1 MAYYIP
7 SPETHEA
14 VVRIVTA
21 ALIVRRDDKGGAA
34 YISRRLGISRNEAEY
49 ISSVLEDLGLIE
61 KCEDGK
67 VLVSKVIKSSEKID
81 EDDQED
87 IAEDSDDDD

>member
-14 VVRIVTA
+14 VARIVTA

-34 YISRRLGISRNEAEY
+34 YISRRLGISQNEAEY

-61 KCEDGK
+61 KFGDGT
-67 VLVSKVIKSSEKID
+67 VRVSKVIKSSGLINEN
-81 EDDQED
+81 DQEA
-87 IAEDSDDDD
+87 IEEDSDDDD